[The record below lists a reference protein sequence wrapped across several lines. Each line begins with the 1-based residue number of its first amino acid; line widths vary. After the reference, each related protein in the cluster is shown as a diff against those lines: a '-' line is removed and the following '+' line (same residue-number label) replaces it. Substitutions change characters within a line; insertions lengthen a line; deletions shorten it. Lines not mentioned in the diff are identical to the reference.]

1 MKLETLLILTLAC
14 HEPILPHP
22 LPFIPAQDKNDSS
35 PTILLTYAH
44 DLPYEV
50 RGHENLALK
59 SRTYG
64 GSLKIELDDSETI
77 QKYSIMLNGFHLSC
91 SNDDHP
97 SNPKKTYIKKQY
109 AVPLHGVLL
118 IAAEDGKG
126 NTSRVRVRIER
137 D

>member
-1 MKLETLLILTLAC
+1 MKLEALLAVILAC

-22 LPFIPAQDKNDSS
+22 TPYIPRQEKTDSS

-44 DLPYEV
+44 DLPMEV
-50 RGHENLALK
+50 RGHENFVLK
-59 SRTYG
+59 SRTQG
-64 GSLKIELDDSETI
+64 GSLKIEFSDADAI
-77 QKYSIMLNGFHLSC
+77 AKYSIFLNGFHLSC

-109 AVPLHGVLL
+109 AVPLHGILH
-118 IAAEDGKG
+118 IAAEDEKG

-137 D
+137 E